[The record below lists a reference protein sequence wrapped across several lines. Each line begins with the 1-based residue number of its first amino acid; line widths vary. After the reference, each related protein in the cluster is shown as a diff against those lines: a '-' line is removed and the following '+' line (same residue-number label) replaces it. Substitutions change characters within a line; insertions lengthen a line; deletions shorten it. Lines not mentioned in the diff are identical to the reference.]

1 MGFQNKNQL
10 KVGALVKATINGKVV
25 EAKVIGIGFNR
36 VTLRSKKGNEVSY
49 AFNSEKFL
57 KWFKEVPLNEVAN
70 NHAEKSADDLLKGIK
85 IVTSGQSVKERTTTS
100 KEKEDR
106 FKLAFGFK
114 TTDDKTGFEIIAE
127 DYTLSERKS
136 RLGSLFSPM
145 FFEGSGNQA
154 VAIIL
159 TALHYAEG
167 LNKHSDAEW
176 RAMIDNRDEEKCEL
190 TTLDNL
196 DRIGT
201 TLFCGVIKEYAEGNK
216 EFKEDLNDF
225 SPDGFWARYLL
236 KNKNE
241 ALFVAQLLCDGGINK
256 YGLSCA
262 GLTENLLKDIF
273 DNMGLANIKEVDEY
287 LAELDKEEAELEKE
301 KAELEKE
308 EAELEKEEAE
318 LEKEEAE
325 LKE

>member
-1 MGFQNKNQL
+1 MGFQNENEL
-10 KVGALVKATINGKVV
+10 KLGASVKATINNKVV
-25 EAKVIGIGFNR
+25 EAKVINIGFNR
-36 VTLRSKKGNEVSY
+36 VTLRSEKGNEATY
-49 AFNSEKFL
+49 FFNSDKFL
-57 KWFKEVPLNEVAN
+57 KWFKEVPLNEVAK
-70 NHAEKSADDLLKGIK
+70 NHAEKSGEDLLKGVK
-85 IVTSGQSVKERTTTS
+85 IVTSGASVKDRTSTS

-114 TTDDKTGFEIIAE
+114 TTDDKTSFEIIAE

-136 RLGSLFSPM
+136 RLGSLLSPM

-154 VAIIL
+154 SAIII
-159 TALHYAEG
+159 TALHYAKG
-167 LNKHSDAEW
+167 LNRHSDAEW

-196 DRIGT
+196 DRVGT

-216 EFKEDLNDF
+216 EFEKELNDF
-225 SPDGFWARYLL
+225 SPDGFWAMTLP

-241 ALFVAQLLCDGGINK
+241 ALFIAQLLCDGGINK

-273 DNMGLANIKEVDEY
+273 NNIGLATAKEVDEH
-287 LAELDKEEAELEKE
+287 LANLDKEEAELKE
-301 KAELEKE
+301 
-308 EAELEKEEAE
+308 
-318 LEKEEAE
+318 
-325 LKE
+325 

>member
-1 MGFQNKNQL
+1 MGFQNENKL
-10 KVGALVKATINGKVV
+10 ELGASVKATINDKVV
-25 EAKVIGIGFNR
+25 EAKVINIGFNR
-36 VTLRSKKGNEVSY
+36 VTLRSQKGNEASY
-49 AFNSEKFL
+49 VFNSDKFL
-57 KWFKEVPLNEVAN
+57 KWFNKVPLTEHMRL
-70 NHAEKSADDLLKGIK
+70 HAENKKDDADDLLKGLK
-85 IVTSGQSVKERTTTS
+85 IVTSGPSVKERTTTA

-114 TTDDKTGFEIIAE
+114 TTDDKTSFEIIAE

-136 RLGSLFSPM
+136 RLGALFSPM
-145 FFEGSGNQA
+145 FFEGKGNQA

-159 TALHYAEG
+159 TALYYAEG

-196 DRIGT
+196 DRVGT

-216 EFKEDLNDF
+216 EFEKELNDF
-225 SPDGFWARYLL
+225 SPDGFWAMTLP

-273 DNMGLANIKEVDEY
+273 NNIGLATAKEVDEH
-287 LAELDKEEAELEKE
+287 LAELDKEEAELKE
-301 KAELEKE
+301 
-308 EAELEKEEAE
+308 
-318 LEKEEAE
+318 
-325 LKE
+325 

>member
-1 MGFQNKNQL
+1 MGFQNENQL
-10 KVGALVKATINGKVV
+10 KVGALVKATINDKVV
-25 EAKVIGIGFNR
+25 EAKVISIGFNR
-36 VTLRSKKGNEVSY
+36 VTLRSQKGNEVSY

-57 KWFKEVPLNEVAN
+57 KWFKHTPLNEVAK
-70 NHAEKSADDLLKGIK
+70 NHAEKSGEDLLKGVK
-85 IVTSGQSVKERTTTS
+85 IVTSGPSVKQRTTTP

-114 TTDDKTGFEIIAE
+114 TTDDKTSFEIIAE

-136 RLGSLFSPM
+136 RLGSLLSPM

-154 VAIIL
+154 VAIII
-159 TALHYAEG
+159 TALANAKD

-190 TTLDNL
+190 LTFDYL
-196 DRIGT
+196 DRVGT
-201 TLFCGVIKEYAEGNK
+201 TLFCGAIREYAGGNK
-216 EFKEDLNDF
+216 EFEKELNDF
-225 SPDGFWARYLL
+225 SPSGFWATTLP

-241 ALFVAQLLCDGGINK
+241 ALFIAQLLCDGGINK

-262 GLTENLLKDIF
+262 GLTENLLKDIY
-273 DNMGLANIKEVDEY
+273 DNLGLATIKEIDEHF
-287 LAELDKEEAELEKE
+287 AELDKEEG
-301 KAELEKE
+301 
-308 EAELEKEEAE
+308 
-318 LEKEEAE
+318 E

>member
-1 MGFQNKNQL
+1 MGFQNENKL
-10 KVGALVKATINGKVV
+10 KVGASVKATINNKVV
-25 EAKVIGIGFNR
+25 EAKVISIGFNR
-36 VTLRSKKGNEVSY
+36 VTLRSQKGNEATYV
-49 AFNSEKFL
+49 FNSEKFL
-57 KWFKEVPLNEVAN
+57 KWFKEVSLNEVAN
-70 NHAEKSADDLLKGIK
+70 THAEKSGEDLLKGIK
-85 IVTSGQSVKERTTTS
+85 VVTSGPSVKERTSTP

-114 TTDDKTGFEIIAE
+114 TTDDKTSFEIIAE
-127 DYTLSERKS
+127 DYTLSDRKS
-136 RLGSLFSPM
+136 RLGALFSPM

-159 TALHYAEG
+159 TSLHYAKG
-167 LNKHSDAEW
+167 LNRHSDAEW
-176 RAMIDNRDEEKCEL
+176 RAMIDNRDVEKCEL

-196 DRIGT
+196 DRVGT

-216 EFKEDLNDF
+216 EFEKELNDF
-225 SPDGFWARYLL
+225 SPDGFWATTLP

-273 DNMGLANIKEVDEY
+273 NNIGLATTKEVDEH
-287 LAELDKEEAELEKE
+287 LANLDKEEAELKE
-301 KAELEKE
+301 
-308 EAELEKEEAE
+308 
-318 LEKEEAE
+318 
-325 LKE
+325 

>member
-1 MGFQNKNQL
+1 MGFQNENKL
-10 KVGALVKATINGKVV
+10 KVGASVKATINDKVV
-25 EAKVIGIGFNR
+25 EAKVISIGFNR
-36 VTLRSKKGNEVSY
+36 VTLRSEKGNEATY
-49 AFNSEKFL
+49 FFNSDKFL
-57 KWFKEVPLNEVAN
+57 KWFKEVPLNEVAK
-70 NHAEKSADDLLKGIK
+70 NHAEKSGEDLLKGVK
-85 IVTSGQSVKERTTTS
+85 IVTSGASVKDRTSTS

-114 TTDDKTGFEIIAE
+114 TTDDKTSFEIIAE

-136 RLGSLFSPM
+136 RLGSLLSPM

-154 VAIIL
+154 SAIII
-159 TALHYAEG
+159 TALHYAKG
-167 LNKHSDAEW
+167 LNRHSDAEW

-196 DRIGT
+196 DRVGT

-216 EFKEDLNDF
+216 EFEKELNDF
-225 SPDGFWARYLL
+225 SPDGFWAMTLP

-241 ALFVAQLLCDGGINK
+241 ALFIAQLLCDGGINK

-273 DNMGLANIKEVDEY
+273 NNIGLATAKEVDEH
-287 LAELDKEEAELEKE
+287 LANLDKEEAELKE
-301 KAELEKE
+301 
-308 EAELEKEEAE
+308 
-318 LEKEEAE
+318 
-325 LKE
+325 

>member
-1 MGFQNKNQL
+1 MGFQNENKL
-10 KVGALVKATINGKVV
+10 KLGASVKATINNKVV
-25 EAKVIGIGFNR
+25 EAKVISIGFNR
-36 VTLRSKKGNEVSY
+36 VTLRSQKGNEATY

-57 KWFKEVPLNEVAN
+57 KWFKEVPLNEVSH
-70 NHAEKSADDLLKGIK
+70 NHAEKSGEDLLKGVK
-85 IVTSGQSVKERTTTS
+85 IVTSGPSVKERTTTV
-100 KEKEDR
+100 KEKENR

-114 TTDDKTGFEIIAE
+114 TTDDKTSFEIVAE

-136 RLGSLFSPM
+136 RLGALLSPM

-154 VAIIL
+154 SAIIL
-159 TALHYAEG
+159 TALHYAKG

-196 DRIGT
+196 DRVGT

-216 EFKEDLNDF
+216 EFEKELNDF
-225 SPDGFWARYLL
+225 SPDGFWAMTLP

-273 DNMGLANIKEVDEY
+273 NNIGLATAKEVDEH
-287 LAELDKEEAELEKE
+287 LANMD
-301 KAELEKE
+301 
-308 EAELEKEEAE
+308 
-318 LEKEEAE
+318 KEEAE

>member
-1 MGFQNKNQL
+1 MGFQNENEL
-10 KVGALVKATINGKVV
+10 KVGASVKATINDKVV
-25 EAKVIGIGFNR
+25 EAKVISIGFNR
-36 VTLRSKKGNEVSY
+36 VTLRSQKGNEATYV
-49 AFNSEKFL
+49 FNSEKFL
-57 KWFKEVPLNEVAN
+57 KWFNEVPLNEVSH
-70 NHAEKSADDLLKGIK
+70 NHAEKSGDDLLKGLK
-85 IVTSGQSVKERTTTS
+85 IVTSGPSVKERTTTA

-114 TTDDKTGFEIIAE
+114 TTDDKTSFEIIAE

-136 RLGSLFSPM
+136 RLGALLSPM

-154 VAIIL
+154 SAVIL
-159 TALHYAEG
+159 TALHYAKG
-167 LNKHSDAEW
+167 LNRHSDAEW
-176 RAMIDNRDEEKCEL
+176 RAMIDNRDVEKCEL

-196 DRIGT
+196 DRVGT

-216 EFKEDLNDF
+216 EFEKELNDF
-225 SPDGFWARYLL
+225 SPDGFWATTLP

-273 DNMGLANIKEVDEY
+273 NNIGLATAKEVDEH
-287 LAELDKEEAELEKE
+287 LANLDKEEAELKE
-301 KAELEKE
+301 
-308 EAELEKEEAE
+308 
-318 LEKEEAE
+318 
-325 LKE
+325 

>member
-1 MGFQNKNQL
+1 MGFQNENEL
-10 KVGALVKATINGKVV
+10 KVGASVKATINDKVV
-25 EAKVIGIGFNR
+25 EAKVISIGFNR
-36 VTLRSKKGNEVSY
+36 VTLRSQKGNEVSY

-57 KWFKEVPLNEVAN
+57 KWFKEVPLNEVAE
-70 NHAEKSADDLLKGIK
+70 NHAETSGEDLLKGVK
-85 IVTSGQSVKERTTTS
+85 IVTSGPSVKDRTSTP

-114 TTDDKTGFEIIAE
+114 TTDDKTSFEIIAE

-159 TALHYAEG
+159 TALHYAKG
-167 LNKHSDAEW
+167 LNRHSDAEW
-176 RAMIDNRDEEKCEL
+176 RAMIDSRDVEKCNL
-190 TTLDNL
+190 TTFDNM
-196 DRIGT
+196 DRVGL
-201 TLFCGVIKEYAEGNK
+201 TLFCGVIKGYAEGNEEFEK
-216 EFKEDLNDF
+216 ELNDF
-225 SPDGFWARYLL
+225 SPDGFWATTLP

-262 GLTENLLKDIF
+262 GLTENLLKDIYEHL
-273 DNMGLANIKEVDEY
+273 GLASTKEIDDY
-287 LAELDKEEAELEKE
+287 FDELDKEEAELKE
-301 KAELEKE
+301 
-308 EAELEKEEAE
+308 
-318 LEKEEAE
+318 
-325 LKE
+325 

>member
-1 MGFQNKNQL
+1 MGFQNENEL
-10 KVGALVKATINGKVV
+10 KVGASVKATINNKVV
-25 EAKVIGIGFNR
+25 EAKVINIGFNR
-36 VTLRSKKGNEVSY
+36 VTLRSEKGNEAAY

-57 KWFKEVPLNEVAN
+57 KWFKEVPLTEHMRL
-70 NHAEKSADDLLKGIK
+70 HAENKKADILDGIK
-85 IVTSGQSVKERTTTS
+85 VVTSGLSVKERTTTA

-136 RLGSLFSPM
+136 RLGALLSPM

-154 VAIIL
+154 TAIIL
-159 TALHYAEG
+159 TALHYAKG

-196 DRIGT
+196 DRVGT

-216 EFKEDLNDF
+216 EFEKELNDF
-225 SPDGFWARYLL
+225 SPDGFWATTLP

-241 ALFVAQLLCDGGINK
+241 AMFVAQLLCDGGINK

-273 DNMGLANIKEVDEY
+273 NNIGLATAKEVDEH
-287 LAELDKEEAELEKE
+287 LANLDKEEAELKE
-301 KAELEKE
+301 
-308 EAELEKEEAE
+308 
-318 LEKEEAE
+318 
-325 LKE
+325 

>member
-1 MGFQNKNQL
+1 MGFQNENQL
-10 KVGALVKATINGKVV
+10 KVGALVKATINDKVV
-25 EAKVIGIGFNR
+25 EAKVISIGFNR
-36 VTLRSKKGNEVSY
+36 VTLRSQKGNEVSY

-57 KWFKEVPLNEVAN
+57 KWFKEVPLNEVAK
-70 NHAEKSADDLLKGIK
+70 NHAEKSGEDLLKGVK
-85 IVTSGQSVKERTTTS
+85 IVTSGPSVKERTSTP

-114 TTDDKTGFEIIAE
+114 TTNDKTSFEIIAE

-136 RLGSLFSPM
+136 RLGALLSPM

-154 VAIIL
+154 SAIII
-159 TALHYAEG
+159 TALHYAKG
-167 LNKHSDAEW
+167 LNRHSDAEW

-196 DRIGT
+196 DRVGI

-216 EFKEDLNDF
+216 EFEKELNDF
-225 SPDGFWARYLL
+225 SPDGFWATTLP

-241 ALFVAQLLCDGGINK
+241 AYFVAQLLCDGGINK

-273 DNMGLANIKEVDEY
+273 NNIGLATAKEVDEH
-287 LAELDKEEAELEKE
+287 LANLDKEEAELKE
-301 KAELEKE
+301 
-308 EAELEKEEAE
+308 
-318 LEKEEAE
+318 
-325 LKE
+325 

>member
-1 MGFQNKNQL
+1 MGFQNENKL
-10 KVGALVKATINGKVV
+10 ELGASVKATINDKVV
-25 EAKVIGIGFNR
+25 EAKVINIRFNR
-36 VTLRSKKGNEVSY
+36 VTLRSQKGNEATY
-49 AFNSEKFL
+49 TFNSDKFL
-57 KWFKEVPLNEVAN
+57 KWFKEVPLNEVAK
-70 NHAEKSADDLLKGIK
+70 NHAETSGDDLLKGVK
-85 IVTSGQSVKERTTTS
+85 IVTSGPSVKERTTP

-114 TTDDKTGFEIIAE
+114 TTDDKTSFEIIAE

-136 RLGSLFSPM
+136 RLGALLSPM

-154 VAIIL
+154 SAIIL
-159 TALHYAEG
+159 TALHYAKG

-176 RAMIDNRDEEKCEL
+176 RAMIDNRDVEKCEL

-196 DRIGT
+196 DRVGT

-216 EFKEDLNDF
+216 EFEKELNDF
-225 SPDGFWARYLL
+225 SPDGFWATTLP

-273 DNMGLANIKEVDEY
+273 NNIGLATSKEIDEH
-287 LAELDKEEAELEKE
+287 LANLDKEEAELKE
-301 KAELEKE
+301 
-308 EAELEKEEAE
+308 
-318 LEKEEAE
+318 
-325 LKE
+325 